1 MSSDPIRTTLT
12 LLLAL
17 TLGGCGAAT
26 ATMVATPGG
35 ADDAQRG
42 LLATMSQPPGKLT
55 ESLFKDDQSVI
66 SNEDIARV
74 LAAKVEL
81 PNDAKMI
88 VVHFGQRPY
97 WWGWSEE
104 FVRVNQQTDDE
115 LIDRLGSIK
124 RLRDVALLP
133 TLVTPAQ
140 MTIPHLRQAAA
151 RCQAD
156 MILIYRASTHSYDR
170 QRLFSGG
177 EVRAYC
183 TVEGIVLDTRTGTI
197 PFSTIVTE
205 TFAARKDAK
214 DIDFNETIA
223 KANQQAIA
231 RARLSLADDV
241 KRYFDARA
249 VAAADAGGS

>member
-1 MSSDPIRTTLT
+1 MSSDPIRITIA

-42 LLATMSQPPGKLT
+42 LLATMSTPSGKLT

-81 PNDAKMI
+81 PRDAKMI

-104 FVRVNQQTDDE
+104 LVRVNQQTDDE
-115 LIDRLGSIK
+115 LIERLESIQ
-124 RLRDVALLP
+124 RLKDVALLP

-241 KRYFDARA
+241 KRYFDARGTGPA
-249 VAAADAGGS
+249 HAGGS

>member
-1 MSSDPIRTTLT
+1 MSSDRIRTTLAS
-12 LLLAL
+12 LLAL
-17 TLGGCGAAT
+17 MVGGCAAAT
-26 ATMVATPGG
+26 GAMVAKPGN
-35 ADDAQRG
+35 ADESQRG
-42 LLATMSQPPGKLT
+42 LLAAMSAPSGKLT

-66 SNEDIARV
+66 SNEDIARI
-74 LAAKVEL
+74 LAARVEL
-81 PNDAKMI
+81 PQDAKMI
-88 VVHFGQRPY
+88 VVHFGQRPS

-104 FVRVNQQTDDE
+104 IVRVNQQSDDE
-115 LIDRLGSIK
+115 LIERLGSIK
-124 RLRDVALLP
+124 SLKDVALLP

-156 MILIYRASTHSYDR
+156 LILIYRAGTHSYDR

-205 TFAARKDAK
+205 TFAARRDAK
-214 DIDFNETIA
+214 DIDFNETVA
-223 KANQQAIA
+223 KANQRAIA
-231 RARLSLADDV
+231 KARLSLADDV
-241 KRYFDARA
+241 KRYFDARSA
-249 VAAADAGGS
+249 DVAHAGGS

>member
-26 ATMVATPGG
+26 ATMVAKPGG

-55 ESLFKDDQSVI
+55 ESLFRDDQS
-66 SNEDIARV
+66 
-74 LAAKVEL
+74 
-81 PNDAKMI
+81 
-88 VVHFGQRPY
+88 
-97 WWGWSEE
+97 
-104 FVRVNQQTDDE
+104 
-115 LIDRLGSIK
+115 
-124 RLRDVALLP
+124 
-133 TLVTPAQ
+133 
-140 MTIPHLRQAAA
+140 
-151 RCQAD
+151 
-156 MILIYRASTHSYDR
+156 
-170 QRLFSGG
+170 
-177 EVRAYC
+177 
-183 TVEGIVLDTRTGTI
+183 
-197 PFSTIVTE
+197 E

-249 VAAADAGGS
+249 AVAAAHAGGS

>member
-1 MSSDPIRTTLT
+1 MSSDLIRTTLL

-17 TLGGCGAAT
+17 GVCGCGAAAGT
-26 ATMVATPGG
+26 IVSTPARG
-35 ADDAQRG
+35 DDAQRG
-42 LLATMSQPPGKLT
+42 LLPATFAPPGKLT

-66 SNEDIARV
+66 SNEDIARI
-74 LAAKVEL
+74 LSAKVEL

-97 WWGWSEE
+97 WLGWSEE
-104 FVRVNQQTDDE
+104 FVRLNQQSDDE
-115 LIDRLGSIK
+115 LIARLGSIQSLK
-124 RLRDVALLP
+124 DVALLP
-133 TLVTPAQ
+133 TLVMPAQ

-156 MILIYRASTHSYDR
+156 LLLIYRASTHSYDR
-170 QRLFSGG
+170 QRLFSAG

-183 TVEGIVLDTRTGTI
+183 TVEGIVLDARTGTI

-205 TFAARKDAK
+205 TFAARKDSK

-223 KANQQAIA
+223 KANQRAIA
-231 RARLSLADDV
+231 KARLSLADDV
-241 KRYFDARA
+241 KRYFDARSND
-249 VAAADAGGS
+249 VAHAGGS